1 MSILEN
7 DVEGDQTKPKRRKR
21 SRKIELST
29 HQPSSTRPRNKNDL
43 FFSKLN
49 LITIQFWKS
58 TPHLA
63 SSPIFSQVILSSQS
77 LNDNTGY
84 RDKNWK
90 RETRLSSSPYRL
102 ALLLFSFLGLLVERW
117 TSHLSKHWDQGG
129 KKKNIYRSLQSGVS
143 YISSET

>member
-21 SRKIELST
+21 SWKIELST

-58 TPHLA
+58 TSHLA

-77 LNDNTGY
+77 LND
-84 RDKNWK
+84 KNWK
-90 RETRLSSSPYRL
+90 RETRLSSSPCRL
-102 ALLLFSFLGLLVERW
+102 ALLLFSFLGLLVGRW
-117 TSHLSKHWDQGG
+117 TSYLSKHWDQG

-143 YISSET
+143 YISLET